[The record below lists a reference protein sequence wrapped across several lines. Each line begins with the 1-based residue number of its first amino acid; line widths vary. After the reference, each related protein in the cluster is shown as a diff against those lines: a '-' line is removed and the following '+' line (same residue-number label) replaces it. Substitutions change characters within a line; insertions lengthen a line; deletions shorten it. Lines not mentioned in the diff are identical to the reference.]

1 MGFDLEIAIASTQI
15 AERVADAF
23 GQGVPLVP
31 LEQGLAFVPFT
42 DAVHD
47 ALIAP
52 PEELVAG
59 FWKLPRTV
67 AGLLAALSTAGP
79 VAYAEL
85 DYFGG
90 VGHQAAAV
98 WDAGEL
104 VWGPCVLG
112 VNHPVAPEGTPVSCA
127 LKRLG
132 AVAAQ
137 GLDEFDTVGLS
148 RHRHMEEW
156 ETEEE

>member
-1 MGFDLEIAIASTQI
+1 MGLDLEIAIASTRI

-23 GQGVPLVP
+23 GQGVPRVP

-67 AGLLAALSTAGP
+67 ADLLAALSTAGP

-85 DYFGG
+85 AYAGG
-90 VGHQAAAV
+90 VGYQSAAV
-98 WDAGEL
+98 
-104 VWGPCVLG
+104 
-112 VNHPVAPEGTPVSCA
+112 
-127 LKRLG
+127 
-132 AVAAQ
+132 
-137 GLDEFDTVGLS
+137 
-148 RHRHMEEW
+148 
-156 ETEEE
+156 